1 MENHTKIVY
10 NISCKSVMVVKPL
23 YVMLDKIDE
32 FIIVYDGT
40 RYLVLFRSG
49 KYVFI
54 YHRIRYVIKVKSGI
68 T

>member
-1 MENHTKIVY
+1 
-10 NISCKSVMVVKPL
+10 MVVKPL

-54 YHRIRYVIKVKSGI
+54 YNRIRYVIKVKSGI

>member
-1 MENHTKIVY
+1 MENQTKIVY

-23 YVMLDKIDE
+23 HVMFDKIDE

-49 KYVFI
+49 KYI
-54 YHRIRYVIKVKSGI
+54 YNRIRYVIKVKSGI

>member
-23 YVMLDKIDE
+23 HVMFDKIDE

-54 YHRIRYVIKVKSGI
+54 YNRIRYVIKVKSGI